1 MTSKV
6 LALGV
11 GVLAVLAS
19 SSAALA
25 QAAAPAAPAAPALPP
40 LAQGPAIPGVCI
52 ISPEEAVATSL
63 VGKYVDQ
70 RLGQLETAVN
80 GELTPEGQAIAKEDQ
95 AIRAAQATTDP
106 AVLNTRQANLQL
118 RATNFQRLRQQ
129 RAQELQATQQKAYGR
144 VGQELQA
151 ALRGVYQTSHCS
163 LLLNGD
169 AVVIGN
175 PAMDITGAAVTALNA
190 RIQQFQFDREKL
202 TPQGGAPG
210 GQ

>member
-6 LALGV
+6 FALGV
-11 GVLAVLAS
+11 GVFAVLAT
-19 SSAALA
+19 SSAAMA
-25 QAAAPAAPAAPALPP
+25 QGAAPAAPAQPP
-40 LAQGPAIPGVCI
+40 IAQGPAIPGVCI
-52 ISPEEAVATSL
+52 ISPEEAVATSI

-80 GELTPEGQAIAKEDQ
+80 GELAPEGQAIAKEDQ
-95 AIRAAQATTDP
+95 AMRAAQATTDP
-106 AVLNTRQANLQL
+106 AVLNQRQANLQL

-144 VGQELQA
+144 ISQELQV

-175 PAMDITGAAVTALNA
+175 PAMDITGQAVTALNA

-202 TPQGGAPG
+202 TAPAGAPPA
-210 GQ
+210 Q

>member
-6 LALGV
+6 FALGA
-11 GVLAVLAS
+11 GVFALLAT
-19 SSAALA
+19 SSAAMA
-25 QAAAPAAPAAPALPP
+25 QAAAPAAALPP
-40 LAQGPAIPGVCI
+40 IAQGPAIPGVCI
-52 ISPEEAVATSL
+52 ISPEEAVATSV

-70 RLGQLETAVN
+70 RLAQLETAVN

-95 AIRAAQATTDP
+95 AMRAAQATTDP
-106 AVLNTRQANLQL
+106 AVLNQRQANLQL

-163 LLLNGD
+163 ILLNGE

-175 PAMDITGAAVTALNA
+175 PAMDITGQAVTALNA

-202 TPQGGAPG
+202 TPPAGGAPAG

>member
-11 GVLAVLAS
+11 GAFAVLAT

-25 QAAAPAAPAAPALPP
+25 QGAAPAAAAALPP
-40 LAQGPAIPGVCI
+40 IAQGPAIPGVCI
-52 ISPEEAVATSL
+52 ISPEQAVGTSL

-80 GELTPEGQAIAKEDQ
+80 GELAPEGQAIAKEDQ
-95 AIRAAQATTDP
+95 AMRAAQATTDP
-106 AVLNTRQANLQL
+106 AVLNQRQANLQL

-144 VGQELQA
+144 ISQELQV
-151 ALRGVYQTSHCS
+151 ALRGVYQTAHCS

-175 PAMDITGAAVTALNA
+175 PAMDITGQAVTALNA

-202 TPQGGAPG
+202 TPPAGGAAPG

>member
-11 GVLAVLAS
+11 GALAVFAS
-19 SSAALA
+19 TSAAMA
-25 QAAAPAAPAAPALPP
+25 QAAAPAAPALPP
-40 LAQGPAIPGVCI
+40 IAQGPAIPGVCI
-52 ISPEEAVATSL
+52 ISPEEAVATSV

-70 RLGQLETAVN
+70 RLAQLETAVN

-95 AIRAAQATTDP
+95 AMRAAQATTDP
-106 AVLNTRQANLQL
+106 AVLNQRQANLQL

-163 LLLNGD
+163 ILLNGD

-202 TPQGGAPG
+202 NPPAGGAAPG

>member
-11 GVLAVLAS
+11 GAFALLAT
-19 SSAALA
+19 SSAAMA
-25 QAAAPAAPAAPALPP
+25 QAAAPAAAAPAQPP
-40 LAQGPAIPGVCI
+40 IAQGPAIPGVCI
-52 ISPEEAVATSL
+52 ISPEQAVATSL

-80 GELTPEGQAIAKEDQ
+80 GELAPEGQAIAKEDQ

-106 AVLNTRQANLQL
+106 AVLNQRQANLQL

-144 VGQELQA
+144 IGQELQT

-175 PAMDITGAAVTALNA
+175 PAMDITGQAVTALNA

-202 TPQGGAPG
+202 AQPAAGAPG